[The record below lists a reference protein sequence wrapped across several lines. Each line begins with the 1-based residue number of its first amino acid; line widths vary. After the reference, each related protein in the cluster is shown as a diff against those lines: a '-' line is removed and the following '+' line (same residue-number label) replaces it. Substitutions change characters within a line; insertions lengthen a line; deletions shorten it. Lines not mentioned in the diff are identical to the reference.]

1 MGAGAPA
8 HLVGGPCWLRAPG
21 EGQQV
26 HQIHPGSD
34 PPLATGQQT
43 RIPFLLNA
51 LQLAAP
57 HQGGGRA
64 TPKGTA
70 GSAGSGL
77 SKPGGFLGPSRPSQW
92 VRGKDRPIKGQPRLL
107 SRGCGFDAS
116 RDRGTKGWRPTR
128 VPALDSGTE
137 HRALRGAGPA
147 AVETPG
153 GIIQG
158 HVWPGLQNT
167 PRAATRGLRMV
178 SELSTP
184 TGAPTPPRFLP
195 QEMRTRPGTAGR
207 GGSVPVRPGG
217 GGNAGR
223 VEHVHVVQGGVRGG
237 GRRRVQDLRGAK
249 QGHTG
254 PGAGG
259 PHRPPPTGCP
269 PPRAPPGL
277 GMGRGS
283 CGPRVGTR
291 RGRAGGKPGPLISG
305 DPRPGSSAARSG
317 PRLSPLCTVP
327 PAGKGPCRP
336 GRVPTPLRPVSASRG
351 SSGTFLSIPLFG
363 LLLPHLLPRGAKS
376 NLYNS
381 FLTPNTQGTRI
392 PAGPLTRHRHHHTE
406 GGTTAL
412 LPALPALSA
421 NQERAPHPQ
430 GTILPPDC
438 DNKYTTLPRECALQ
452 SQAAHDRPHKRDRG
466 TWGPDTRGVC
476 TFPSNHRCLRPP
488 PLL

>member
-1 MGAGAPA
+1 MGGPA
-8 HLVGGPCWLRAPG
+8 HLVGGPCRLRPPG

-26 HQIHPGSD
+26 HLAHPGSD

-70 GSAGSGL
+70 GSAGSEL
-77 SKPGGFLGPSRPSQW
+77 SRPGAQAGPRSGKGGRIAPSR
-92 VRGKDRPIKGQPRLL
+92 
-107 SRGCGFDAS
+107 AS
-116 RDRGTKGWRPTR
+116 RGTKGWRPTG
-128 VPALDSGTE
+128 VLALDSGTE
-137 HRALRGAGPA
+137 RRALRGTGPA

-153 GIIQG
+153 GVIQG

-167 PRAATRGLRMV
+167 PRAANRGLRMV

-195 QEMRTRPGTAGR
+195 QEMGTRPGTAGR

-259 PHRPPPTGCP
+259 PHRPPATPNQLP
-269 PPRAPPGL
+269 
-277 GMGRGS
+277 S
-283 CGPRVGTR
+283 SQGPSW
-291 RGRAGGKPGPLISG
+291 SG
-305 DPRPGSSAARSG
+305 E
-317 PRLSPLCTVP
+317 
-327 PAGKGPCRP
+327 GKGQLWP
-336 GRVPTPLRPVSASRG
+336 
-351 SSGTFLSIPLFG
+351 
-363 LLLPHLLPRGAKS
+363 
-376 NLYNS
+376 
-381 FLTPNTQGTRI
+381 
-392 PAGPLTRHRHHHTE
+392 E
-406 GGTTAL
+406 GGHEQGDS
-412 LPALPALSA
+412 PA
-421 NQERAPHPQ
+421 R
-430 GTILPPDC
+430 
-438 DNKYTTLPRECALQ
+438 
-452 SQAAHDRPHKRDRG
+452 
-466 TWGPDTRGVC
+466 
-476 TFPSNHRCLRPP
+476 
-488 PLL
+488 